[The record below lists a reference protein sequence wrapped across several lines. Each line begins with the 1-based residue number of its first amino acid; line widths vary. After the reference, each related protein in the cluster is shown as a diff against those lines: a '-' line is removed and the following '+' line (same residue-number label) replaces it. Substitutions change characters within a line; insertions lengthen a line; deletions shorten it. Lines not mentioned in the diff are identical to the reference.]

1 MNPADDH
8 GHGYRSG
15 DAPDDPYG
23 GSGRTRTRLPGAYDD
38 GLDGGGA
45 RRPVRPSRSLIT
57 VVGVVVLLIA
67 AIAFANQGGD
77 DGDSGTGGGSGG
89 AKGIS
94 PTAPTGTAPVQGR
107 TDGIPTGYAR
117 DAQGAQSAAANFTV
131 ALGSDGMYDKDRRA
145 RIVRTVY
152 ASDVAEARRADLDKA
167 YSRKELLSGIG
178 LGPDGTPPEGMTFVT
193 RHSPVGTKVESAG
206 QNAATVSVW
215 YSALFGL
222 AGENSRNP
230 VTESWYT
237 STLQLRWAGGD
248 WKIVSHTQKD
258 GPVPVG
264 RDQTASGSQ
273 EMADAVQQFGGFT
286 YAR

>member
-1 MNPADDH
+1 MTPSDDH
-8 GHGYRSG
+8 G
-15 DAPDDPYG
+15 PDDPYG

-38 GLDGGGA
+38 DLDGA
-45 RRPVRPSRSLIT
+45 PRRPARPSRSLIT
-57 VVGVVVLLIA
+57 VVGIVVLLIA
-67 AIAFANQGGD
+67 AIAFANQGGN
-77 DGDSGTGGGSGG
+77 DGDSEGGGGATG
-89 AKGIS
+89 AKGTS
-94 PTAPTGTAPVQGR
+94 PTAATGVDPVKGR

-117 DAQGAQSAAANFTV
+117 NAQGAQSAAANFTV

-145 RIVRTVY
+145 RIVGTVY
-152 ASDVAEARRADLDKA
+152 APDVAAARRGDLDKA
-167 YSRKELLSGIG
+167 YSGKELLSGIG
-178 LGPDGTPPEGMTFVT
+178 LGPDGTPPEGMTFVS
-193 RHSPVGTKVESAG
+193 RHNPVGAKVESVN
-206 QNAATVSVW
+206 QNEARVSVW

-237 STLQLRWAGGD
+237 STLQLRWTDGD
-248 WKIVSHTQKD
+248 WKIVNHTQKD

>member
-8 GHGYRSG
+8 GH
-15 DAPDDPYG
+15 ATDDPYG
-23 GSGRTRTRLPGAYDD
+23 GSGRTRTRLPGSYDD
-38 GLDGGGA
+38 GLDGNP
-45 RRPVRPSRSLIT
+45 RRPARPSRSLIT
-57 VVGVVVLLIA
+57 VVGIVVLLIA
-67 AIAFANQGGD
+67 AIAFANQGGG
-77 DGDSGTGGGSGG
+77 DGDSGGDSGPAG
-89 AKGIS
+89 AKNTS
-94 PTAPTGTAPVQGR
+94 PTAPTGTDPVKGR

-117 DAQGAQSAAANFTV
+117 SAQGAQSAAANYTV
-131 ALGSDGMYDKDRRA
+131 ALGSDGMYDKNRRD
-145 RIVRTVY
+145 RIVQTVY
-152 ASDVAEARRADLDKA
+152 ASDIAETRRTDLDKA
-167 YSRKELLSGIG
+167 YSTKDLLSGIG
-178 LGPDGTPPEGMTFVT
+178 LNPDGTPPEGMTFVS
-193 RHSPVGTKVESAG
+193 RHNPMGAKAESFN
-206 QNAATVSVW
+206 QNEARVSVW

-237 STLQLRWAGGD
+237 STLQLRWADGD
-248 WKIVSHTQKD
+248 WKIVNQTQKD